1 MKSFITSLI
10 AVSFLGAAC
19 SPDETTT
26 AGDWAMGG
34 QLAAVPASACSN
46 SINGFVEALDG
57 DPKYAEILYTL
68 NAGFM
73 TPPKGYNMSAN
84 PWASA
89 TYPDLVNN
97 IANTFS
103 AWCMFLPQ
111 ISGDQDDGLKYI
123 QHFAW
128 FYYQNPA
135 AQQFVQGTDP
145 LSGAPDPLMSNF
157 LEAFTVERGAY
168 MDTAA
173 STQYVAQWVDDP
185 RIEIED
191 YQLQQPSD
199 YATWNLFF
207 VRNITID
214 SATRTIPSRPITMPD
229 RNYVVVSPT
238 DCIMNPLVQ
247 VLQEASTGGM
257 SRSVIN
263 NPLQAD
269 TVIDVKGYP
278 IGLNRLLGDAPEVL
292 KASFVGG
299 TGLACVLMPNTYHHY
314 HSPVD
319 GEIVYAEIV
328 DIGSDGVLGTYGYYD
343 FPNWAP
349 MSGDVGRPGTD
360 FSQFEVFQRGVI
372 IIHVE
377 YDGINGETL
386 SGYVASIPVG
396 LDTIGSV
403 VFDPTTT
410 VGAKV
415 QKGYT
420 RLGNFLYGGSLNILL
435 FSKGISSGA
444 VQTRLGN
451 QITLLNAGTA
461 PEETE

>member
-1 MKSFITSLI
+1 MKSFISSVI
-10 AVSFLGAAC
+10 AVSFLGMAC
-19 SPDETTT
+19 SPEETTT
-26 AGDWAMGG
+26 AKDWAEGG

-46 SINGFVEALDG
+46 SINGFVQTLDG
-57 DPKYAEILYTL
+57 DPKYAQILHTI

-73 TPPKGYNMSAN
+73 TPPKGYNISPN

-89 TYPDLVNN
+89 TFPDLVNN
-97 IANTFS
+97 ISETFS

-123 QHFAW
+123 QRFAW

-135 AQQFVQGTDP
+135 AQSFVQGTDP
-145 LSGAPDPLMSNF
+145 VSGAPDALMSNF
-157 LEAFTVERGAY
+157 LEAFTLERGAY
-168 MDTAA
+168 MNTLA
-173 STQYVAQWVDDP
+173 STQYVAQWVNDP

-191 YQLQQPSD
+191 YQLKQPSD
-199 YATWNLFF
+199 YATWNQFF
-207 VRNITID
+207 ARNITID
-214 SATRTIPSRPITMPD
+214 TANRTIPSRPVTMPERD
-229 RNYVVVSPT
+229 YVVVSPT

-247 VLQEASTGGM
+247 VFQEAPTGTM
-257 SRSVIN
+257 VRSVIN

-278 IGLNRLLGDAPEVL
+278 VGLDRLLGNAPEAI
-292 KASFVGG
+292 KQSFVGG

-314 HSPVD
+314 HAPVD

-328 DIGSDGVLGTYGYYD
+328 DIGTDGVLGTYGYYD
-343 FPNWAP
+343 FPNWVP
-349 MSGDVGRPGTD
+349 MDGNVGRSGTD

-377 YDGINGETL
+377 YSGINGETL
-386 SGYVASIPVG
+386 TGYVASIPVG
-396 LDTIGSV
+396 LNTIGSV

-410 VGAKV
+410 AGAQV

-435 FSKGISSGA
+435 FSEGISSGV
-444 VQTRLGN
+444 VQTRMGN

-461 PEETE
+461 PEEKD

>member
-1 MKSFITSLI
+1 MKSFITSVI
-10 AVSFLGAAC
+10 AVSFLGMAC
-19 SPDETTT
+19 TPEETTT
-26 AGDWAMGG
+26 VKTWAEGG
-34 QLAAVPASACSN
+34 QLAAVPASACSS
-46 SINGFVEALDG
+46 SITGFVEALDG
-57 DPKYAEILYTL
+57 DPKYAQILHAI

-73 TPPKGYNMSAN
+73 TPPPGYNISQN

-97 IANTFS
+97 ISQTFS

-123 QHFAW
+123 LEFAW
-128 FYYQNPA
+128 FFYQNPA
-135 AQQFVQGTDP
+135 AQMFVQGTDP
-145 LSGAPDPLMSNF
+145 VTGDPDPLMSNF

-168 MDTAA
+168 MDTLP
-173 STQYVAQWVDDP
+173 STRHVAQWVNDP

-191 YQLQQPSD
+191 YQLQDPSD
-199 YATWNLFF
+199 YATWNQFF
-207 VRNITID
+207 ARNITID
-214 SATRTIPSRPITMPD
+214 TATRTIPSRPITMPD

-247 VLQEASTGGM
+247 VLQETSTGNRE
-257 SRSVIN
+257 RSVIN
-263 NPLQAD
+263 NPLDAD
-269 TVIDVKGYP
+269 TVIDIKGYP
-278 IGLNRLLGDAPEVL
+278 ISLDRLLGNAPADL

-299 TGLACVLMPNTYHHY
+299 SGLACVLMPNTYHHY
-314 HSPVD
+314 HAPVD

-343 FPNWAP
+343 FPNWVP
-349 MSGDVGRPGTD
+349 PSGDVGRPGTD

-377 YDGINGETL
+377 YDGINDETL
-386 SGYVASIPVG
+386 TGNVALIPVG

-410 VGAKV
+410 AGAVV

-435 FSKGISSGA
+435 FSKGISSGV

-461 PEETE
+461 PGDTE